1 MSTAIDTIA
10 MEMMV
15 PAEDESPPTP
25 LGSIDGTVEAVE
37 DVVGDGL
44 GDLDFDGF
52 GVALTVFVGVG
63 VGVGDRVG
71 RPWTTTVPFIPAWIE
86 QW

>member
-15 PAEDESPPTP
+15 PAEDEMPPVP
-25 LGSIDGTVEAVE
+25 LGSIDGTVEALV
-37 DVVGDGL
+37 DVLGDGL
-44 GDLDFDGF
+44 GDLDFDGL
-52 GVALTVFVGVG
+52 GVGLTVFVGVG

-71 RPWTTTVPFIPAWIE
+71 LPWTTTVPLMPAWIV